1 MMYLCCRPAKDEDE
15 EDKDA
20 HLSRLSKKELLVKMI
35 KVIKAKYP
43 GCEVFDSSWSYMPC
57 HTFEGWLFLC
67 CSAGW
72 LAWCLNYLLLF
83 AAAHER
89 SVGEGVMISYATSE
103 LTTVFLS
110 QPITIIFSY
119 FAYKLIGKYGQYL
132 PACLQRLVKQS
143 SKNNIPPVYFFSNP
157 WASTAESAFTSK
169 FAYSL
174 FVRCPA
180 AASKI
185 NESSYAPTKAIL
197 DDSESATVICEV
209 EALYNTLQAHKKE
222 FEASKLIVRTI

>member
-1 MMYLCCRPAKDEDE
+1 MWSIWFLLELYALSHLWRLAVFVLLGWVASLVPQLFVAVCCGPWA
-15 EDKDA
+15 
-20 HLSRLSKKELLVKMI
+20 
-35 KVIKAKYP
+35 
-43 GCEVFDSSWSYMPC
+43 
-57 HTFEGWLFLC
+57 
-67 CSAGW
+67 
-72 LAWCLNYLLLF
+72 
-83 AAAHER
+83 
-89 SVGEGVMISYATSE
+89 SVGESVMISYATSE

-110 QPITIIFSY
+110 QPISIIISY

-180 AASKI
+180 LASNT
-185 NESSYAPTKAIL
+185 NELAYAPTKAIAHDIETMPPPCKVEEL
-197 DDSESATVICEV
+197 YRTTMEIKEDLRLRTVAPIF
-209 EALYNTLQAHKKE
+209 H
-222 FEASKLIVRTI
+222 

>member
-1 MMYLCCRPAKDEDE
+1 
-15 EDKDA
+15 
-20 HLSRLSKKELLVKMI
+20 MI

-43 GCEVFDSSWSYMPC
+43 GCEVYDSFWSYMPC

-89 SVGEGVMISYATSE
+89 SVGESVIISYATSE

-119 FAYKLIGKYGQYL
+119 FAYKLIGKYGKYL
-132 PACLQRLVKQS
+132 PNTLQRLLTHSTK
-143 SKNNIPPVYFFSNP
+143 KNIPPVYFFSNP
-157 WASTAESAFTSK
+157 WANTAESAFTSK

-180 AASKI
+180 LASNT
-185 NESSYAPTKAIL
+185 NELAYAPTKAIAHDIEMTPPQCKVEQL
-197 DDSESATVICEV
+197 YRTTMEIKEDLRLRSVAPDS
-209 EALYNTLQAHKKE
+209 
-222 FEASKLIVRTI
+222 